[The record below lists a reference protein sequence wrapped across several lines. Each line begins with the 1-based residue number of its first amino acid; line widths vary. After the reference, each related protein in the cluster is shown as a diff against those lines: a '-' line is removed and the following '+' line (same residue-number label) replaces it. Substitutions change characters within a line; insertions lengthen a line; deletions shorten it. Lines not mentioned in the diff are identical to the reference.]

1 VRVLVTAEAL
11 RARDGH
17 GRLESCDEAVSIKTV
32 ERIACTHGT
41 MGLAFDPD
49 GQPLDVGREQR
60 LYTRRQRIALAARD
74 GGCRWP
80 GCERPLSWTEAH
92 HTKHWHRDDGPTD
105 VADGLLLCRHHHL
118 LLHNNH
124 WEIARD
130 GGRFCLTPPIN
141 VDAAQTPVLMP
152 SRSAA
157 MRDLQRQ
164 TQAV

>member
-11 RARDGH
+11 RDRDGH
-17 GRLESCDEAVSIKTV
+17 GRLEGCDEAVSIETV

-80 GCERPLSWTEAH
+80 GCERPPSWTEAH

-130 GGRFCLTPPIN
+130 GGRFWLTPPIN